1 MCASTSPAG
10 SSLVESPMAKKRT
23 MTSVE
28 EQMIVLMDGVDLGS
42 ETLQQAMTDELR
54 NLLNEDRPLT
64 VYCGYDPTATDL
76 HLGHIPTMVKLRQFQ
91 DFGHQVVFL
100 IGSFTA
106 QVGDPTGRQSTRP
119 MLGESDVEEFS
130 KTYINQAFIVLDES
144 RTKVLYNHEWLAP
157 LQFAEVIKLAS
168 EFSVGHFLQHS
179 TFRDRIQKGDSIRIS
194 EFMYAILQAYDAL
207 HMNTDVQIGGSDQ
220 IFNIVDVGRTLQA
233 SRGQKPQV
241 ALTLPILV
249 GTDGKEK
256 MSKSIG
262 NTISL
267 TDEPLDM
274 FGKLMSL
281 PDQALGLY
289 ARLVTNLHPTEVD
302 NLLLDIEKGNI
313 TPIDAKKHV
322 ARSVVSLIHGAN
334 EASQANEYFEETFQN
349 RKDPVADAP
358 LYVLTEDV
366 RLVHV
371 IMDSMNLSG
380 GEVRRL
386 VAQGA
391 IKINNET
398 ATDINQLLAEGDF
411 LRVGKHKF
419 LNIASKL

>member
-1 MCASTSPAG
+1 
-10 SSLVESPMAKKRT
+10 
-23 MTSVE
+23 
-28 EQMIVLMDGVDLGS
+28 
-42 ETLQQAMTDELR
+42 
-54 NLLNEDRPLT
+54 
-64 VYCGYDPTATDL
+64 
-76 HLGHIPTMVKLRQFQ
+76 
-91 DFGHQVVFL
+91 
-100 IGSFTA
+100 
-106 QVGDPTGRQSTRP
+106 
-119 MLGESDVEEFS
+119 
-130 KTYINQAFIVLDES
+130 
-144 RTKVLYNHEWLAP
+144 
-157 LQFAEVIKLAS
+157 
-168 EFSVGHFLQHS
+168 
-179 TFRDRIQKGDSIRIS
+179 
-194 EFMYAILQAYDAL
+194 
-207 HMNTDVQIGGSDQ
+207 MNTDVQIGGSDQ

-281 PDQALGLY
+281 PDQALDLY

-349 RKDPVADAP
+349 RKDPIAEAP
-358 LYVLTEDV
+358 LYLLTEDV

-419 LNIASKL
+419 LNIAAKL